1 MPRQTSRWVRRL
13 SLTFALLPAAGCATL
28 QSLAQL
34 PQIDFHIDGT
44 SDGSLAGV
52 QLDRVRRVEDLRTG
66 DFVRIGAAVAR
77 RRVPLRFDLHVG
89 ADNPSSNRYD
99 LHLERLEW
107 TLLLED
113 RETVSGVFSRELV
126 IRPSGTTDV
135 PITIELDLMRFFD
148 DGASD
153 LVALALRAAGAGGPR
168 NVALRARPTVRT
180 PLGSV
185 RFPNE
190 ILIRTRT

>member
-1 MPRQTSRWVRRL
+1 MPRRPTTILVRL
-13 SLTFALLPAAGCATL
+13 LLAIALLPASGCATL

-44 SDGSLAGV
+44 SDGELAGID
-52 QLDRVRRVEDLRTG
+52 LDRVRRVEDLGTV
-66 DFVRIGAAVAR
+66 DLVRVGAAVAR
-77 RRVPLRFDLHVG
+77 RRVPLTFDLHV
-89 ADNPSSNRYD
+89 AAENPSSNRYD
-99 LHLERLEW
+99 LMLERLEW

-113 RETVSGVFSRELV
+113 RETVSGVFSRQLV

-148 DGASD
+148 EGAKD
-153 LVALALRAAGAGGPR
+153 LAALALRAAGAGGPQ

-190 ILIRTRT
+190 IVIRTRT